1 MYTDKSEE
9 IFQMMYPDG
18 DFQSLRSSVKSNGKS
33 SASKSSRLS
42 KTSMSF
48 KKPVFGLGS
57 SLKVRN

>member
-18 DFQSLRSSVKSNGKS
+18 DFQSLRSSVKS